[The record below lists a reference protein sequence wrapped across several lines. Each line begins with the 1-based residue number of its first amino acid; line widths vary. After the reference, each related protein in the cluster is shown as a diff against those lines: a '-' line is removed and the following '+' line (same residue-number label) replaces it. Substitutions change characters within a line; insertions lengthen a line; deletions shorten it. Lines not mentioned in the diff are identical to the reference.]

1 MGPRASEKGRDKM
14 ARAHISVFSK
24 WSRHAVHVQLLAS
37 GWFAAEAT
45 IAAVAAKQTGNLALL
60 ALSMVSAIE
69 LWSAMALSVRLWI
82 VVETGEERFSNLAT
96 RLTSLVTGILLAGL
110 ACYLSLQVGRQLV
123 LPPAWKVSALG
134 FTSAIAASVITPW
147 FVLQQRRLGKILGSS
162 ALLEAGEQGFFFTGL
177 AWITLVA
184 LAVGWVVQQP
194 WINLLGVS
202 IYIVLV
208 LKQGLQFFDTAR
220 RLTLSKEEDRPVL

>member
-1 MGPRASEKGRDKM
+1 MGLLQSEGGRDKM
-14 ARAHISVFSK
+14 AKAHMSVFSK

-45 IAAVAAKQTGNLALL
+45 IAAVAAKQTGNLVLL
-60 ALSMVSAIE
+60 ALSMASAIE

-96 RLTSLVTGILLAGL
+96 RLTSLVTGILLASL

-123 LPPAWKVSALG
+123 LPTAWKVSALG

-162 ALLEAGEQGFFFTGL
+162 PLLDAGEQGFFFTGL
-177 AWITLVA
+177 SWITLGS
-184 LAVGWVVQQP
+184 LAVGWVAQEPLVD
-194 WINLLGVS
+194 LAGVS
-202 IYIVLV
+202 ICIVLL
-208 LKQGLQFFDTAR
+208 LKSGLQFLDMAR
-220 RLTLSKEEDRPVL
+220 RLTFSKEDDRPVL